1 MTFNDFKFVES
12 LQEGLDAMGF
22 EKPTPIQEQ
31 AMPIIMDGKDIIATA
46 QTGTGKTA
54 AFILPVL
61 NRISQSGQKGV
72 QALILAPTRE
82 LSIQIDQQI
91 QGLAYF
97 LGISS
102 IPIYGGGDG
111 NTWEQQK
118 RALEMGAEIVV
129 ATPGRLIALL
139 TSGKINLGSITHLI
153 LDEADRMLDM
163 GFSDDILTIVNYLP
177 KKRQTLLFSATMP
190 PKIRKFSQKLL
201 HQPEEISIALGKTA
215 KGVSQYVYHVFD
227 HQKEELVTWI
237 LSERDYQ
244 AVIIFCSTKD
254 KVKSLFKTLR
264 KKFQVEAF
272 HADLEQSEREKIMS
286 SFKNKS
292 LKILVATD
300 ILSRGIDV
308 EDIELVINFD
318 TPNDPEDYVH
328 RVGRTA
334 RAEKEGRAITFVNE
348 KDKYKYSNIEKLI
361 GLQIEVLNNP
371 ESVGD
376 GPDLKAA
383 RIRPDKKKGKKNFAP
398 GRRGNERKGSGGYH
412 GKKADKTVSEKSSE
426 GIVQSGVSNRFKSRK
441 NIED

>member
-1 MTFNDFKFVES
+1 
-12 LQEGLDAMGF
+12 
-22 EKPTPIQEQ
+22 
-31 AMPIIMDGKDIIATA
+31 
-46 QTGTGKTA
+46 
-54 AFILPVL
+54 
-61 NRISQSGQKGV
+61 
-72 QALILAPTRE
+72 
-82 LSIQIDQQI
+82 
-91 QGLAYF
+91 
-97 LGISS
+97 
-102 IPIYGGGDG
+102 
-111 NTWEQQK
+111 
-118 RALEMGAEIVV
+118 
-129 ATPGRLIALL
+129 
-139 TSGKINLGSITHLI
+139 
-153 LDEADRMLDM
+153 
-163 GFSDDILTIVNYLP
+163 
-177 KKRQTLLFSATMP
+177 
-190 PKIRKFSQKLL
+190 
-201 HQPEEISIALGKTA
+201 
-215 KGVSQYVYHVFD
+215 
-227 HQKEELVTWI
+227 
-237 LSERDYQ
+237 
-244 AVIIFCSTKD
+244 
-254 KVKSLFKTLR
+254 LFKTLR

-398 GRRGNERKGSGGYH
+398 GRRGNERKRSGGYH

-426 GIVQSGVSNRFKSRK
+426 GMVKSGVSNRFKSRK